1 VETSPAFHSHPTE
14 TVWEEYSFGR
24 LSNQEVAALEE
35 HLLICE
41 TCQTSL
47 EELTEYIRLM
57 KAGTANLATTPP
69 ERLARSW
76 RQFRRS
82 AAQPLNRVVWITG
95 LAVVGVAAWLPHV
108 PIRPAA
114 PSVVN
119 LASFRGVDAA
129 IARAPARKPLNLYI
143 NAGDVPAVPEYRMV
157 VVTASGEQVWAG
169 TAKAGGG
176 MLSIQLPQGL
186 KPGPYWVRLY
196 SRESKILGEYGLQ
209 LE

>member
-1 VETSPAFHSHPTE
+1 VETSPAFHSHPSE

-35 HLLICE
+35 HLLVCE
-41 TCQTSL
+41 TCRTSL

-57 KAGTANLATTPP
+57 KAGTATLATTPP

-82 AAQPLNRVVWITG
+82 ASQPLNRVVWITG
-95 LAVVGVAAWLPHV
+95 LAAIGVAAWLPHV
-108 PIRPAA
+108 PVPSAA

-129 IARAPARKPLNLYI
+129 VARAPARKPLNLYI
-143 NAGDVPAVPEYRMV
+143 DAGDVPAAPEYRMV

-169 TAKAGGG
+169 RPKVSGG
-176 MLSIQLPQGL
+176 MLSVMLPRGL
-186 KPGPYWVRLY
+186 KSGPYWVRLY
-196 SRESKILGEYGLQ
+196 SPESKILAEYSLR